1 MIEKDVLI
9 IGGGPSGLCAAS
21 MLLESGLKVMI
32 VDRGLSLGG
41 QLVKQTH
48 KFFLGLKSNMQ
59 KQEVLILRKS

>member
-21 MLLESGLKVMI
+21 MLIESGLKVMI

-48 KFFLGLKSNMQ
+48 KFFGSKEQYARTM
-59 KQEVLILRKS
+59 ET